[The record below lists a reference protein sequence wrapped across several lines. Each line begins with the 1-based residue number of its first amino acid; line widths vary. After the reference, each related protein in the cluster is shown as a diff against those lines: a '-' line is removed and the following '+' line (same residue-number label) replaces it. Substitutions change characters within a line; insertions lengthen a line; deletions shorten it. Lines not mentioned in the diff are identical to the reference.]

1 MHTCQIMLVEAD
13 SADDA
18 LGYVKGTIT
27 HAETPYPAWSD
38 WHGGIADGL
47 AGRWSGLF
55 QGWEENQ
62 DVLCYTENI
71 VLADDI
77 IEQFLSYR
85 IAETKNLWSE
95 IKRTNGGFDIEKALS
110 EYDPYSQKFDEN
122 AMQMWRLQRVA
133 KILNNDWCSDT
144 GVYDLQDHTANL
156 EYFKNRL
163 DKSPEKQYLVPVD
176 FHF

>member
-13 SADDA
+13 SAEQA
-18 LGYVKGTIT
+18 LSYVRGTIT
-27 HAETPYPAWSD
+27 HAETPYPSWSD
-38 WHGGIADGL
+38 WHGGLGEGL

-55 QGWEENQ
+55 LGWEESR
-62 DVLCYTENI
+62 DVLCYTENK

-77 IEQFLSYR
+77 IKEFVSYR
-85 IAETKNLWSE
+85 ITETKNLWDE
-95 IKRTNGGFDIEKALS
+95 MKKGNGFDVDKSIS
-110 EYDPYSQKFDEN
+110 EYNPYEQKFDDSGMN
-122 AMQMWRLQRVA
+122 MWRLQRVA

-144 GVYDLQDHTANL
+144 GVYDLQEHTANL
-156 EYFKNRL
+156 QYFKGRL